1 MESLTERLEE
11 IQEELGSSDFDVEY
25 SVRRASLARF
35 IWKLTRLSHS
45 QEF

>member
-11 IQEELGSSDFDVEY
+11 IQEELGNSDFDVEY
-25 SVRRASLARF
+25 SVRRASLARP